1 MRVPAIGGLYSV
13 HRMIVRNL
21 LRACLQIKGCSVCVS
36 RGVCTLLDGSHV
48 RISRVTGKIF
58 SLQVVIGVSPT
69 WTLGELKS
77 TFIIFL
83 ALATEFVRYF
93 PPGSVDDVIISSHT
107 CDEVTAALLICL
119 EPPLAAARVETV
131 ALWPV
136 RAIAGGHVNRAAAA
150 ASPEL
155 ARCDDSVKV
164 LCTAADVV
172 DVARGAEW
180 VPCSRIYLHALRVVR
195 GAAAARH
202 FA

>member
-1 MRVPAIGGLYSV
+1 MRVPTIGGLYSV

-21 LRACLQIKGCSVCVS
+21 MRACLQIKGCCVCVS

-48 RISRVTGKIF
+48 RTSRVTGKIF
-58 SLQVVIGVSPT
+58 RLQVIFGVSPS

-93 PPGSVDDVIISSHT
+93 PPRCVDDVIIGSHT
-107 CDEVTAALLICL
+107 CDEVTAPLLICL
-119 EPPLAAARVETV
+119 EPPLAAARVKTV

-136 RAIAGGHVNRAAAA
+136 RAIAGGHVNQAAAA

-155 ARCDDSVKV
+155 A
-164 LCTAADVV
+164 
-172 DVARGAEW
+172 
-180 VPCSRIYLHALRVVR
+180 
-195 GAAAARH
+195 
-202 FA
+202 